1 EDPSLF
7 IPHESYVVVEER
19 NRLSIIARPLNPRV
33 QNLNAVIAA
42 LPRSWGLTSR
52 VHGPILDATYVQFL
66 FETEVDLLSVQRWEP
81 WLFNNWCVASQR
93 WEVLPAVDFRTST
106 DLWVQM
112 RGIPLV
118 YVCEETAI
126 EIGQIITL
134 DYHDGISTQIAFI
147 RVRVRISITERLRF
161 FQRITFDSGES
172 ALISFQYER
181 LRKICSS
188 CFRLT
193 HHRNFCP
200 YRQPPVLIRNV
211 EGHPRNGRDRVVL
224 RDDLHRSELNSQS
237 LMSNNSISA
246 PCYHPPRVATPP
258 LNPEELAA
266 ASPYFPR
273 SRTTSVQSLAALLPK
288 GSTRRH
294 LPYSDSN
301 ITPSTGCEISSKATK
316 VFEVSE
322 SSKRCEARDSGNT
335 IEKGDSS
342 KRKNMEVLKKNN
354 DERNMKKKGSEP
366 NARGILKP
374 PKKR

>member
-1 EDPSLF
+1 M
-7 IPHESYVVVEER
+7 
-19 NRLSIIARPLNPRV
+19 
-33 QNLNAVIAA
+33 
-42 LPRSWGLTSR
+42 
-52 VHGPILDATYVQFL
+52 
-66 FETEVDLLSVQRWEP
+66 SVQQREP
-81 WLFNNWCVASQR
+81 WLFNNWFVASHR
-93 WEVLPAVDFRTST
+93 WEVLPAVDFLTSIN
-106 DLWVQM
+106 LWVQM
-112 RGIPLV
+112 RGIPLA

-126 EIGQIITL
+126 EIAQEIGQIITL
-134 DYHDGISTQIAFI
+134 DYHDATSTQIAFI

-181 LRKICSS
+181 LRRICSS

-211 EGHPRNGRDRVVL
+211 EGYPPNGMDRVVIH
-224 RDDLHRSELNSQS
+224 DNSHCSDLNSQS
-237 LMSNNSISA
+237 LMSDNSIPA
-246 PCYHPPRVATPP
+246 PRYHPPRVATPP

-273 SRTTSVQSLAALLPK
+273 SRTTSVQSLEAPLST

-301 ITPSTGCEISSKATK
+301 ITPSTGCEISSKATRH
-316 VFEVSE
+316 FEVGE
-322 SSKRCEARDSGNT
+322 SSKRGDTRDFGNK

-342 KRKNMEVLKKNN
+342 KRKSMEVLKKNN
-354 DERNMKKKGSEP
+354 DERHMKQKGYEP
-366 NARGILKP
+366 NDGGILTP
-374 PKKR
+374 PKKH